1 MIPPTTS
8 LLLAIQGAAGA
19 LPAEPGATAILL
31 ATFGALLA
39 ISVVFSRATER
50 VSVPVLLIFLGI
62 GILAGSEGLGGIDF
76 ENYALAYR
84 LGTIA
89 LVFIL
94 FDGGLNTPLTAVRA
108 YLGPASVLATVGVIG
123 TAGLIALG
131 AHWLGLPWPHALLL
145 GAIVSSTDAA
155 AVFSVLRGSGLH
167 LKRRVGVTL
176 EVESGIND
184 PMAVILTTALTASLV
199 APEETSVPGLVIGV
213 LVQMVV
219 GAVAGVAIGYGGRTA
234 LARLRLTAG
243 GLYPAAMLAIAC
255 LAFALPTLVGGSGF
269 LAIYLAGVVLG
280 NGELPYRAGLL
291 RVHDALAWLSQIA
304 MFLILGL
311 LVFPSRL
318 AEVALTGLGLAL
330 FSTFVARPLVVWLCL
345 LPFRYPWLDV
355 VYVGYVGLRGAVPIV
370 LATFPVLAGAPGAER
385 IFDIVFFIVVMSAV
399 VPGATVPWVTR
410 RLGLESSDP
419 PAPQAVLEIESMRP
433 LSGRLMSFYVD
444 EALAVAEASIAE
456 LPFPEGAA
464 ATLIVRGDELIA
476 PKGNTHLR
484 AGDHVYIFARPE
496 DEPFIRLMFGRPESG

>member
-1 MIPPTTS
+1 VTEPATS
-8 LLLAIQGAAGA
+8 AVLAIQAAAGA
-19 LPAEPGATAILL
+19 MPAEPGATAILL
-31 ATFGALLA
+31 VTFGALLA
-39 ISVVFSRATER
+39 VSVLFSRATER
-50 VSVPVLLIFLGI
+50 VSVPVLLVFLVI

-76 ENYALAYR
+76 EDYAFSYR

-94 FDGGLNTPLTAVRA
+94 FDGGLNTPLNAVRRYIA
-108 YLGPASVLATVGVIG
+108 PAAVLATIGVVG
-123 TAGLIALG
+123 TAAMIALG
-131 AHWLGLPWPHALLL
+131 ARWLGFDWPLALLL

-184 PMAVILTTALTASLV
+184 PMAVILTTVLTTNLV
-199 APEETSVPGLVIGV
+199 APAATSTGDLVLGV
-213 LVQMVV
+213 IVQMVV
-219 GAVAGVAIGYGGRTA
+219 GAAGGLAVGFGGRA
-234 LARLRLTAG
+234 ILARLRLTAG
-243 GLYPAAMLAIAC
+243 GLYSAAMLALAC
-255 LAFALPTLVGGSGF
+255 LAFGVPTLFGGSGF
-269 LAIYLAGVVLG
+269 LAVYLAGVVLG
-280 NGELPYRAGLL
+280 NGELPYRSGML

-318 AEVALTGLGLAL
+318 LDVLLPGLGLAL
-330 FSTFVARPLVVWLCL
+330 FATFVARPLVVWLCL

-355 VYVGYVGLRGAVPIV
+355 TYIGYVGLRGAVPIV

-385 IFDIVFFIVVMSAV
+385 IFDVVFFIVVMSAI

-419 PAPQAVLEIESMRP
+419 PAPQAVLEIESRQP
-433 LSGRLMSFYVD
+433 LSGRLMSFYID
-444 EALAVAEASIAE
+444 DALAVTNAPISD
-456 LPFPEGAA
+456 LPFPEGSA

-476 PKGNTHLR
+476 PKGATHLL
-484 AGDHVYIFARPE
+484 AGDHVYVFARPE
-496 DEPFIRLMFGRPESG
+496 DEPFIRLMFGRPESE